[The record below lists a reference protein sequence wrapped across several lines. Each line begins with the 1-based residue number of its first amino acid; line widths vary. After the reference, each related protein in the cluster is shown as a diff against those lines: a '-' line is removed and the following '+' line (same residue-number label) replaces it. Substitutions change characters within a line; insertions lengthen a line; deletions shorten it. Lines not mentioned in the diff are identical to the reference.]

1 MQGGNTAIFIAM
13 IAYMALVIV
22 IGLLYAK
29 RNQNADQFYLGGRG
43 LGPWVTAMS
52 AEASDMSGWLLMG
65 LPGLAYFTGAGEAV
79 WTAVGLAVGTY
90 LNWKLVSVRLR
101 KYTEISENAI
111 TVPDFFANRFKD
123 KSKTLMIIP
132 ALIILVFFTVYV
144 ATGFV
149 SCGKLFAS
157 IFDLDY
163 RMMMLISAAVII
175 VYTAVGGF
183 LAESTTDFIQGILMC
198 ISLVVVLVVA
208 VISIG
213 GIGDMFAKL
222 NETEGFFQLNRIVS
236 GGLHT
241 TAPSEPFGIL
251 KIFSAL
257 AWGLGYF
264 GMPHVLLRF
273 MAIRNTNELKKSR
286 LVAVIWVVISLAAAV
301 FIGFA
306 GAVLYPTLLT
316 TAPASETIFIELSTK
331 LLPPVL
337 AGIMMSGIMA
347 ATMSTSDSQLLI
359 TSSALSTNLFKGIF
373 KKDATDK
380 QVMWVSRIAIIL
392 VSIVAVFISL
402 DENSNIF
409 RLVSYAWAGFG
420 AAFGPIILF
429 SLFWKRTTKIG
440 AICGMLAGGA
450 MVPLW
455 KHVISTLNPMFAI
468 YELLPAFIFSC
479 IVIVVV
485 SLIDKAPSSEITEEF
500 DKVMLAVKNKE
511 A

>member
-1 MQGGNTAIFIAM
+1 MQGGDLAIFIAM

-101 KYTEISENAI
+101 KYTEISGNAI

-123 KSKTLMIIP
+123 KSKILMIIP
-132 ALIILVFFTVYV
+132 ALIILVFFTIYV

-149 SCGKLFAS
+149 SCGKLFAT
-157 IFDLDY
+157 IFELDY
-163 RMMMLISAAVII
+163 RTMMLISAAVII
-175 VYTAVGGF
+175 IYTAVGGF

-198 ISLVVVLVVA
+198 ISLVVVLIVA
-208 VISIG
+208 IISIG
-213 GIGDMFAKL
+213 GIGDMFTKL
-222 NETEGFFQLNRIVS
+222 NATEGFFQLNRIVD
-236 GGLHT
+236 GGLNT
-241 TAPSEPFGIL
+241 TTPSQPFGIL
-251 KIFSAL
+251 KILSAA

-264 GMPHVLLRF
+264 GIPHILLRF

-286 LVAVIWVVISLAAAV
+286 MVAVIWVIISLIAAV

-306 GAVLYPTLLT
+306 GAVLFPDLLT
-316 TAPASETIFIELSTK
+316 STSSETIFIELSTR
-331 LLPPVL
+331 LLPPVI

-347 ATMSTSDSQLLI
+347 ATMSTSDSQLLV
-359 TSSALSTNLFKGIF
+359 TSSAFSTNLFKGLI
-373 KKDATDK
+373 KKDATEK
-380 QVMWVSRIAIIL
+380 QVMWVSRIAIIV
-392 VSIVAVFISL
+392 VSIIAAIIAL
-402 DENSNIF
+402 DEGSSIF

-429 SLFWKRTTKIG
+429 SLFWKRTTKLG
-440 AICGMLAGGA
+440 AICGMLSGGI

-455 KHVISTLNPMFAI
+455 KHWISTLNPMFEI

-485 SLIDKAPSSEITEEF
+485 SLIDKAPSQEITDEF